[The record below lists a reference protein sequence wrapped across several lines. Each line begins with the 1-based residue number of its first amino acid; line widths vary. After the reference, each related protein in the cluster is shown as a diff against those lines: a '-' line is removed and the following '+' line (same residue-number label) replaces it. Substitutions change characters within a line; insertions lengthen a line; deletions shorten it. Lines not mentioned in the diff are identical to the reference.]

1 VARYLQAAENVRLSQ
16 IYQKGFEMPNFND
29 AKITSLYVGEPGAVK
44 DIQDDAP
51 NSPAGHKW
59 NVTLEMV
66 AGEGVLGTYD
76 VITTC
81 TDVTECKA
89 VAAFAPGGPLNGSG
103 TFQNS
108 PPWKHDGAHWV
119 FNHSVTLPP
128 PPAADKGHVY
138 RYTAALHNSNGQIVS
153 LRQSD
158 PFILL

>member
-1 VARYLQAAENVRLSQ
+1 MKLAYLL
-16 IYQKGFEMPNFND
+16 
-29 AKITSLYVGEPGAVK
+29 VK

-59 NVTLEMV
+59 NV
-66 AGEGVLGTYD
+66 
-76 VITTC
+76 
-81 TDVTECKA
+81 K
-89 VAAFAPGGPLNGSG
+89 GPVG
-103 TFQNS
+103 
-108 PPWKHDGAHWV
+108 V

-138 RYTAALHNSNGQIVS
+138 RYTAARHNSNGQIVS